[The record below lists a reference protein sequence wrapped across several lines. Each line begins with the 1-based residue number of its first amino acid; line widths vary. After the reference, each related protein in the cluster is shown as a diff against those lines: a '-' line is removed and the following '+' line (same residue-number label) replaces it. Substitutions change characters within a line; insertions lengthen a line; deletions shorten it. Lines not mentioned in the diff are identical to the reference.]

1 MIDDERIQEASRKAN
16 DAFWEALADQF
27 PEINSGEYP
36 PEEAEMFDL
45 QCLEAARLWVRL
57 NEEEGEE
64 EEE

>member
-1 MIDDERIQEASRKAN
+1 MIDDERIQEASRKAS
-16 DAFWEALADQF
+16 DAFWEKLAEQF

-57 NEEEGEE
+57 NELEE
-64 EEE
+64 E

>member
-16 DAFWEALADQF
+16 DAFWEILAEQF

-45 QCLEAARLWVRL
+45 QCLEVARLWVRL
-57 NEEEGEE
+57 NEEEE
-64 EEE
+64 